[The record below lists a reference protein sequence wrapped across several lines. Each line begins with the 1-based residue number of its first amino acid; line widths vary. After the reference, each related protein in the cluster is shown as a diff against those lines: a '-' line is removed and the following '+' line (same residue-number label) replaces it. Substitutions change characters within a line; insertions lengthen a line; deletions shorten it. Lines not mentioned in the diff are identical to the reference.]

1 MTLTNRGPFPY
12 TLETESSRG
21 RGGLLTF
28 LEVEG
33 RRYID
38 SVQAGWLVRPFVDS
52 SFLRFSLQSSQ
63 GQMAPFKCL
72 LGHRSELTNW
82 QSGIEKSTRMDASK
96 SRVPVPARAILFV
109 FRIWLPYFIRYALY
123 FPGKV
128 EARSRREGGN
138 IA

>member
-1 MTLTNRGPFPY
+1 M
-12 TLETESSRG
+12 
-21 RGGLLTF
+21 LTF

-52 SFLRFSLQSSQ
+52 PFLRFSLQSSQ

-72 LGHRSELTNW
+72 PGHRSELTNW

-96 SRVPVPARAILFV
+96 SRVPVPASAILFV
-109 FRIWLPYFIRYALY
+109 FVFGYRISSVMLCTFL
-123 FPGKV
+123 GKLKL
-128 EARSRREGGN
+128 AREGREGGREGV
-138 IA
+138 